1 MINPKHPLI
10 SASEKSGG
18 VLSAKQLCEAGYNRP
33 SLAKMVKNGE
43 LVRVRHGFYSLPNQL
58 HDEYALLQS
67 RCSRAF
73 YSYGTALYF
82 WGLSDRV
89 PHTLDLTVSQGTN
102 TTKIRRD
109 NPDVRFHYVSPSLLE
124 LGKTETH
131 SPQGG
136 KVTLYDKERCVCDIV
151 RARNKTDMQLYT
163 QAIKHYFAQKP
174 NTRKLLKYAK
184 QLGVEDM
191 IRSYVEVLM

>member
-1 MINPKHPLI
+1 MIDAKQLLLA
-10 SASEKSGG
+10 ASEESGG
-18 VLSAKQLCEAGYNRP
+18 VLSAKQICEAGYNRP
-33 SLAKMVKNGE
+33 ALAQMVKNGE
-43 LVRVRHGFYSLPNQL
+43 LVRVRHGFYSLPDQL
-58 HDEYALLQS
+58 QDEYALLQS
-67 RCSRAF
+67 RSSQAV
-73 YSYGTALYF
+73 YSYGTALFF

-89 PHTLDLTVSQGTN
+89 PHILDLTVSQGTN

-109 NPDVRFHYVSPSLLE
+109 NPDVRFHYVSSSLLE
-124 LGKTETH
+124 LGKTETP

-136 KVTLYDKERCVCDIV
+136 IVTLYDKERCICDIV

-184 QLGVEDM
+184 QLGVEDK
-191 IRSYVEVLM
+191 IRSYVEVLA

>member
-1 MINPKHPLI
+1 MIDVKHSLI

-43 LVRVRHGFYSLPNQL
+43 LVRVRHGLYSLPDQQ

-67 RCSRAF
+67 RCSQAF

-109 NPDVRFHYVSPSLLE
+109 NPDVRFHYVSPSLLD
-124 LGKTETH
+124 LGKTEIC
-131 SPQGG
+131 SPQGS
-136 KVTLYDKERCVCDIV
+136 KVALYDKERCICDIV

-184 QLGVEDM
+184 QLGVEGK